1 MGGLE
6 GQDWVEG
13 STLYSS
19 GISCFPACGIL
30 GQQAGIWGLDSRI
43 WVGHVNATDG
53 GGLAV
58 FPLASL
64 GSTARRVG
72 LWSGRLEEVSFG
84 DQRHLPGGCRSNV

>member
-6 GQDWVEG
+6 GQDWLEG

-43 WVGHVNATDG
+43 WAGHVNATDG
-53 GGLAV
+53 GGLGCV
-58 FPLASL
+58 PSGVSGLDCSASWL
-64 GSTARRVG
+64 VVWET
-72 LWSGRLEEVSFG
+72 
-84 DQRHLPGGCRSNV
+84 GGGVVR